1 MTLSRQLSPP
11 HERDRLQRFLFE
23 HAPVRGHLVSL
34 DEAWLGVLARRAYP
48 PALRQ
53 VLGELMA
60 ASALLAATLKFE
72 GVLVLQI
79 QGSGPLRLLV
89 VECQADLSLRATARF
104 DGAEA
109 ALLALGPRP
118 TLSAL
123 SGDGRC
129 AITLDPR
136 DGRPAYQGIVPLEG
150 ASVAGVLQDYMTR
163 SEQLDTRFHLAAG
176 EQRAAGLLLQ
186 RLPTSGGR
194 GTSSSAAEVTDE
206 DPDLWNRACILAE
219 TLTRDELLTLD
230 GATVLRRLFHQQDLR
245 LFESLTVRFHCTC
258 SRDKVARMLRMLGAD
273 DVRAVL
279 AERGLVSVECD
290 FCHLAYE
297 FGPQDVDE
305 LLSQAPDGP
314 PIERV

>member
-1 MTLSRQLSPP
+1 MNTTRELSEH

-23 HAPVRGHLVSL
+23 HAPVRGQLVSL
-34 DEAWLGVLARRAYP
+34 DDAWREVLARRAYP
-48 PALRQ
+48 PALRT

-89 VECQADLSLRATARF
+89 VECQCDLRLRATARF
-104 DGAEA
+104 DGSESD
-109 ALLALGPRP
+109 LLALGPQPSLR
-118 TLSAL
+118 AL

-136 DGRPAYQGIVPLEG
+136 DGRPAYQGVVPLEG
-150 ASVAGVLQDYMTR
+150 SSVAGVLQEYMAR
-163 SEQLDTRFHLAAG
+163 SEQLDTRFHLAAD

-186 RLPTSGGR
+186 KLPASGGR
-194 GTSSSAAEVTDE
+194 GTSASAAEALDF

-219 TLTRDELLTLD
+219 TLTRDELLSLD
-230 GATVLRRLFHQQDLR
+230 SASVLRRLFHQQDLR
-245 LFESLTVRFHCTC
+245 LFESLALRFHCTC
-258 SRDKVARMLRMLGAD
+258 SRDKVARMLRMVGEH
-273 DVRAVL
+273 DVREVL
-279 AERGLVSVECD
+279 AERGQVSVECD

-297 FGPQDVDE
+297 FGPHDVEE
-305 LLSQAPDGP
+305 LLGQAADGP